1 MWLPETAGLQTK
13 DKESRTSDKTWLT
26 MHTRFLRET
35 TIVCPRDLPK
45 DRGTS
50 PGAALSEGFLSQ
62 LAPVFGANIAGK
74 DVHFDLSRLGW
85 ITPAEIVALACAIRT
100 VAERGTP
107 CSIKLPDDKDSPVH
121 WTLRSYRFAHAL
133 GGISQTEA
141 WQRRIQFDNFS
152 PSSSHSGDFSDTRMV
167 LPISWIDLKTF
178 GYEVPPL
185 NLYVEEPEFNPA
197 YTRFLRA
204 VLTRHGFVAE
214 DAIDDFIRGILREI
228 GWNAVLHSNKG
239 KPGSFA
245 AFAGQVFPKKNSLHF
260 ALADTGCGIASNLV
274 DRYKEARKSGTV
286 PAYER
291 IYGCTE
297 STAVVRYAIEPGST
311 SRKKGDFPS
320 EYDMFSDR
328 GLALVAEIVQE
339 SGDFTLISSGSA
351 ISLGV
356 KDRKSVA
363 VAALPTILPWTCLY
377 GSLQARSGEL
387 PAAKDSASADIENEI
402 KTADFYPAAVLLRRS
417 RIPSA
422 GLIQRIRRLLNH
434 TSKFLIVDV
443 GFLDKSARNIE
454 NGIVA
459 LIKAAGPISLTI
471 LNVRSRRVSPV
482 RIVRAMRTLGII
494 APVTIRI
501 AVAGQSKLQELRIS
515 SAHFDEAIQT
525 TLDWQPVFL
534 DDRLA
539 CVMHFRSNNAYL
551 ENSFGRDGNRYGFYK
566 GRIHLLSGNIA
577 NRYFSLVAHAQ
588 ADSGDSSLRWTDAFG
603 RLLDVVLPK
612 TERATAK
619 VLGFAASMRSVLG
632 SLDKAH
638 PIRDHTYCLL
648 SYDAP
653 SKAELAEIIK
663 PSDQVVLCTDVISS
677 GSLLHEMV
685 ALIRR
690 IGASVVGIVSL
701 VDAREDPTDTW
712 ETLFEPEV
720 GGIPLYL
727 ASSLRRK
734 IITGTSED
742 GDEYWVDPVS
752 AVPMSVIP
760 ESSVNVRRVL
770 DTVELLNDAHSVT
783 LGHFVNGLRHTS
795 VRIDMF
801 KLLSMRDQ
809 ISALTVSKLHELLK
823 VEDWKTFQPRVAL
836 VPAGIHRIDK
846 LNASID
852 AGGGKPTSE
861 IYAEIVC
868 DSFHGHP
875 QIISVPRAFEPGGQA
890 KCAALGNIGA
900 LYDLSDVLIVDDG
913 VSSGGTVRSLVH
925 QAVRAGA
932 KRILVCALLART
944 TPEELDQWA
953 LTREVAEPSISGSA
967 LVSLVHPLH
976 LPIPFAGETDCPQC
990 TTLNSIGSRVS
1001 GRTSS
1006 KGGWKAIQED
1016 LTAPY
1021 EYLPSG
1027 CHDTYVSTWLLVHSL
1042 AEIAS
1047 RSVEGFEL
1055 LKSLLGELTTD
1066 DTEWAHVK
1074 REAVVRLFLV
1084 EWRLLGRA
1092 RLRQVIR
1099 RSVSDIIKQ
1108 QLEESK
1114 TDERRFIEALSLVR
1128 SMFPDDYTRIVKVT
1142 RQRIVGSE
1150 NILRRVLFHLGTL
1163 SQAEW
1168 ELERMDVIR
1177 LLINTVA
1184 SSETIDE
1191 STKRRHQN
1199 LIENVAADLGRTGQ
1213 GTDVAY
1219 RIRALMVA
1227 LSGAVIVHDA
1237 IGPLTEVRDIDPN
1250 RVEGYKEDGYF
1261 GPLIRQIEG
1270 SVIPAI
1276 EKELYPLLH
1285 GLGELL
1291 GGQLQQLKLQDEV
1304 QRSYF
1309 EIGSDPDSPSIDHD
1323 VQSVRQ
1329 GCRNIDA
1336 GVQIR
1341 PSLRTAVNAANN
1353 ILNKALLPSSALM
1366 QVLDSLTSLTVTSI
1380 MSLLEN
1386 SLRGFLPDSV
1396 LCIDPVPI
1404 DGGLS
1409 GETHVLC
1416 SEPFVIQFL
1425 TLAKENIRKH
1435 VLDGAGLA
1443 SSSLR
1448 LSVSVG
1454 FMPSGNRSYAV
1465 FRLSNSGPP
1474 PIPAASARFRSRL
1487 FGKKLELVDGHFV
1500 PAEPGCNGY
1509 GAATSLKLRIFN
1521 GKT

>member
-1 MWLPETAGLQTK
+1 MP
-13 DKESRTSDKTWLT
+13 
-26 MHTRFLRET
+26 TRFLRET
-35 TIVCPRDLPK
+35 TIVRPLDLPK
-45 DRGTS
+45 DRGIS
-50 PGAALSEGFLSQ
+50 PGSALSAGILSA
-62 LAPVFGANIAGK
+62 LAPAFGTNIAGK

-100 VAERGTP
+100 VAARGTP
-107 CSIKLPDDKDSPVH
+107 CSIKLPDANDSPLH
-121 WTLRSYRFAHAL
+121 WTLKSYRFAHAL

-141 WQRRIQFDNFS
+141 WQKRIQFDNFS
-152 PSSSHSGDFSDTRMV
+152 PSSADSGDFSDARRV

-178 GYEVPPL
+178 GYDVPPS
-185 NLYVEEPEFNPA
+185 NLYIEEPEFNPA

-214 DAIDDFIRGILREI
+214 DAIEDFIRGILREI
-228 GWNAVLHSNKG
+228 GWNAVLHGNRG
-239 KPGSFA
+239 NPGSFA
-245 AFAGQVFPKKNSLHF
+245 AFAGQVFPENNSLHF

-274 DRYKEARKSGTV
+274 DRYKEAKRSGAV

-291 IYGCTE
+291 MYGCTE
-297 STAVVRYAIEPGST
+297 STAAVRYAIEPGST
-311 SRKKGDFPS
+311 SRKKDDFPS

-339 SGDFTLISSGSA
+339 SGDFTLISSGGA

-356 KDRKSVA
+356 KHGKSVA
-363 VAALPTILPWTCLY
+363 VATLPTNLPWTCLY
-377 GSLQARSGEL
+377 GSLQARSGER
-387 PAAKDSASADIENEI
+387 PDPKDSASADIENEI
-402 KTADFYPAAVLLRRS
+402 KSADFYPAAVLLRRS
-417 RIPSA
+417 HMPSA
-422 GLIQRIRRLLNH
+422 RLIQRIRHRLNH
-434 TSKFLIVDV
+434 TSRFLIVDV

-459 LIKAAGPISLTI
+459 LIKATDPISLTI

-482 RIVRAMRTLGII
+482 RILRAMKTLGIN
-494 APVTIRI
+494 APVTVRI
-501 AVAGQSKLQELRIS
+501 AAAGQSKLQELRIS
-515 SAHFDEAIQT
+515 SAHYDDASQT
-525 TLDWQPVFL
+525 SLDWRPIFL
-534 DDRLA
+534 DDRLT
-539 CVMHFRSNNAYL
+539 CSMHFRSNNAYL
-551 ENSFGRDGNRYGFYK
+551 EHSFGRDGNRHGFYK

-577 NRYFSLVAHAQ
+577 DRYFSLVAHAL
-588 ADSGDSSLRWTDAFG
+588 ADSGEGSLRWTDAFG
-603 RLLDVVLPK
+603 RLLDVVLPR
-612 TERATAK
+612 TERESAK
-619 VLGFAASMRSVLG
+619 VLGFAASIRSVLG

-638 PIRDHTYCLL
+638 PIRDRTYCLL

-653 SKAELAEIIK
+653 SKAELAEIIG
-663 PSDQVVLCTDVISS
+663 PNDQVVLCTDVISS

-690 IGASVVGIVSL
+690 IGASIAGIISL
-701 VDAREDPTDTW
+701 VDAREMPTDTW

-727 ASSLRRK
+727 ASSLHRK
-734 IITGTSED
+734 IITGTPEE
-742 GDEYWVDPVS
+742 GHEYWVDPVS
-752 AVPMSVIP
+752 AVPMPLIP
-760 ESSVNVRRVL
+760 ESSVNVKRVL
-770 DTVELLNDAHSVT
+770 DTVELLDNARSVT
-783 LGHFVNGLRHTS
+783 LGHFENGLRHTS

-801 KLLSMRDQ
+801 KLLSERDQ
-809 ISALTVSKLHELLK
+809 ISALTVSKLHEVLK
-823 VEDWKTFQPRVAL
+823 VEEWKTFQPRVAL

-852 AGGGKPTSE
+852 SGGGKPSSE

-875 QIISVPRAFEPGGQA
+875 QIISVPRTFEPGGQA
-890 KCAALGNIGA
+890 RCAALGNIGA
-900 LYDLSDVLIVDDG
+900 LHDLSDVLIVDDG

-953 LTREVAEPSISGSA
+953 LTRKVAEQSTSESA

-976 LPIPFAGETDCPQC
+976 LPIPFSGRSDCPQC

-1027 CHDTYVSTWLLVHSL
+1027 SNDTYVSTWLLVHSL

-1047 RSVEGFEL
+1047 RSVEGFEI
-1055 LKSLLGELTTD
+1055 LKSFLGTLTDD
-1066 DTEWAHVK
+1066 DTECAHVK

-1092 RLRQVIR
+1092 RLRQIIR
-1099 RSVSDIIKQ
+1099 RTVSDIVMQ
-1108 QLEESK
+1108 QLESSK

-1128 SMFPDDYTRIVKVT
+1128 SMFSDDYARIVKAA
-1142 RQRIVGSE
+1142 RQRIVSSE
-1150 NILRRVLFHLGTL
+1150 NTLRRVLFHLGTL
-1163 SQAEW
+1163 NQAEW

-1177 LLINTVA
+1177 LLVNTVA
-1184 SSETIDE
+1184 SSENIDE
-1191 STKRRHQN
+1191 STKRRYQN
-1199 LIENVAADLGRTGQ
+1199 LIENVAADLGRTVQ
-1213 GTDVAY
+1213 GTDIAFRV
-1219 RIRALMVA
+1219 RALKVA
-1227 LSGAVIVHDA
+1227 LSGSVIVHDA

-1250 RVEGYKEDGYF
+1250 RVERFKEDGYF

-1276 EKELYPLLH
+1276 EKEVYPLLPD
-1285 GLGELL
+1285 LSELL
-1291 GGQLQQLKLQDEV
+1291 GGQFQQLRLQDEV

-1309 EIGSDPDSPSIDHD
+1309 EIGGDPDSSSIDRD
-1323 VQSVRQ
+1323 VENMLI
-1329 GCRNIDA
+1329 GCRNIEA

-1341 PSLRTAVNAANN
+1341 HSLTAARNAANN
-1353 ILNKALLPSSALM
+1353 ILNKALLPKSALN
-1366 QVLDSLTSLTVTSI
+1366 QALDSLTSLTVTSI
-1380 MSLLEN
+1380 MSLLEI
-1386 SLRGFLPDSV
+1386 SLRGFLPDSA
-1396 LCIDPVPI
+1396 LCSEPVPI
-1404 DGGLS
+1404 DGGLN

-1416 SEPFVIQFL
+1416 PEPFVILFL
-1425 TLAKENIRKH
+1425 TLAKDNLRKH
-1435 VLDGAGLA
+1435 VLEGAGLA

-1454 FMPSGNRSYAV
+1454 FMPSGNKSYAV
-1465 FRLSNSGPP
+1465 FRLSNSGPSP
-1474 PIPAASARFRSRL
+1474 NVAASARFRSRL
-1487 FGKKLELVDGHFV
+1487 FDKKLGLVDGHFV

-1509 GAATSLKLRIFN
+1509 GTATSLKLRIFD